1 MNSLYNS
8 DCLLLDLPK
17 VDLIVTDP
25 PYLIQYQSNHR
36 KASPKF
42 SYIQNDNNLN
52 FISNYFA
59 LCHDILKYNSSI
71 YIFSGWQNIDLF
83 KQEFE
88 KHFKLKNILIWVKNN
103 TGMGDLRG
111 SYAPK
116 YEMILYGHKGRDLLR
131 GYRYPDVLHYDR
143 ISGNKLLHPTEKPID
158 LLKLFISNSSDEDDI
173 VFDGCAGT
181 GSTLLAAKELNRNYI
196 GVEIDTHYYNIAKE
210 RLNGTNN
217 LD

>member
-1 MNSLYNS
+1 MNLLYNS

-17 VDLIVTDP
+17 VDLVVTDP

-42 SYIQNDNNLN
+42 SYIQNDNSLD

-59 LCHDILKYNSSI
+59 LCYDILKDNSSV

-143 ISGNKLLHPTEKPID
+143 ISGNKLLHPTEKPVD